1 VSSAFR
7 PDHSTI
13 SGFAMSRDFQLPG
26 RSPVIAGEGMAAT
39 SHPLATLAAI
49 DALRSGGTAADAAVA
64 AVATLCV
71 VEPHMTGIGGDCF
84 CLVSEPG
91 KPVWGYNGS
100 GRAGATAS
108 GEALRAKGLT
118 EIGSSIHAVTVP
130 GAIDA
135 WEAILKAH
143 GRFGLDRALA
153 PAIKYAQ
160 DGFPVTARVAW
171 DWQRHV
177 GKLKANA
184 GAAKHYLFN
193 GAAPKEGDVIR
204 FPALAAT
211 LKTIAGKGARAFY
224 EGDIADDMVKTLHAR
239 GSFLTAEDFFRHRGD
254 KVDPISTN
262 YRGLDVVEIPPNAQ
276 GLTALVMLNIL
287 ENFDVASLDPL
298 GADRFHLV
306 LEAARLGYAIRDT
319 HIADEAHMRAP
330 VIGLLDKEFAKRLA
344 SLIDMKKR
352 VKLPS
357 APAPG
362 NDTIYLTVVDR
373 DRKAVSFINSLYSSF
388 GIGICTEKS
397 GIMLTNRGACFTL
410 EPDHPNIFGPGKRPM
425 HTIIPALAMR
435 NGRCDMSFGVMGA
448 HYQPMGHVQI
458 ILNMLDYG
466 MDVQQAIDA
475 PRFFFEGEKT
485 DVEHGTPAATIEGL
499 KARGHDVV
507 SASSPWGGAQTIKI
521 DWDRGVL
528 IGGSE
533 SRKDGCALGY

>member
-1 VSSAFR
+1 
-7 PDHSTI
+7 
-13 SGFAMSRDFQLPG
+13 MSRDFQLPG
-26 RSPVIAGEGMAAT
+26 RSPVIACEGMAAT
-39 SHPLATLAAI
+39 SHPLATLAAV
-49 DALRSGGTAADAAVA
+49 DALRAGGSAADAAVA
-64 AVATLCV
+64 AVAALCV
-71 VEPHMTGIGGDCF
+71 IEPHMTGIGGDCF
-84 CLVSEPG
+84 CLMSQPG
-91 KPVWGYNGS
+91 KPIWGYNGS
-100 GRAGATAS
+100 GRAGAKAS
-108 GEALRAKGLT
+108 DQALRAKGLS
-118 EIGSSIHAVTVP
+118 EIGNSIHAVTVP
-130 GAIDA
+130 GAIEA

-153 PAIKYAQ
+153 PAIKYAEG
-160 DGFPVTARVAW
+160 GFPVAARMAW

-177 GKLKANA
+177 GKLKADP
-184 GAAKHYLFN
+184 GASKHYLFN

-211 LKTIAGKGARAFY
+211 LKTIAAKGARAFY
-224 EGDIADDMVKTLHAR
+224 EGEIADDMANTLGAR
-239 GSFLTAEDFFRHRGD
+239 ASFLTTEDFFRHRGEAV
-254 KVDPISTN
+254 KPISTN
-262 YRGLDVVEIPPNAQ
+262 YRGLDLVEIPPNTQ

-287 ENFDVASLDPL
+287 ENFDLAALDPF

-319 HIADEAHMRAP
+319 HIADQAHMRRTVAD
-330 VIGLLDKEFAKRLA
+330 LLDKKFAKKLA

-352 VKLPS
+352 AKVPS

-362 NDTIYLTVVDR
+362 NDTVYLTVVDR
-373 DRKAVSFINSLYSSF
+373 DRMAVSIINSLYSSF
-388 GIGICTEKS
+388 GLGICTEKS

-410 EPDHPNIFGPGKRPM
+410 EPDHPNTFGPNKRPM

-435 NGRCDMSFGVMGA
+435 DGRCDMSFGVMGA

-507 SASSPWGGAQTIKI
+507 MASSPWGGAQTIKI

-533 SRKDGCALGY
+533 PRKDGCALGY